1 MLCDWRA
8 CGYKQSYIR
17 KNTGVGVAV
26 VKAGTLRDTQR
37 GDGHGA
43 VGSAYCVA
51 VGAKCE
57 YKILWTPLLR
67 LKLYALGNYI
77 HDCCSSRPVGFG
89 ELIR

>member
-17 KNTGVGVAV
+17 KNKNTGVAV
-26 VKAGTLRDTQR
+26 VIRGRLKAGTLGRCETAQR
-37 GDGHGA
+37 GDGQWGHGV

-77 HDCCSSRPVGFG
+77 
-89 ELIR
+89 